1 MRARLAAAVFC
12 VLGAVSAHA
21 ACSVSVGPLS
31 FGPYDPLSP
40 AGATTSGVIT
50 VTCDQ
55 SPPPIVT
62 VQIGP
67 SAVSGGFFP
76 RRMQRAGGSDT
87 LDYNL
92 YADPGLTAVWGD
104 GTAGTAHAEP
114 AGHQEQA
121 LERHDLRQ
129 HARAAGR
136 RRPATTA
143 TRSASRSSSSRAS
156 AA

>member
-1 MRARLAAAVFC
+1 MRASLAAAIFC
-12 VLGAVSAHA
+12 ALGAVSAHA

-40 AGATTSGVIT
+40 AGASTSGVIT

-55 SPPPIVT
+55 APPPIVT

-104 GTAGTAHAEP
+104 GTAGTATQSQRVTKHKPWNITIYGNMPGLQDVAP
-114 AGHQEQA
+114 GDYSDAIGI
-121 LERHDLRQ
+121 
-129 HARAAGR
+129 
-136 RRPATTA
+136 
-143 TRSASRSSSSRAS
+143 SIIF
-156 AA
+156 